1 MLQAIKSWIDKT
13 KQVRERS
20 RLTDPDYEFIFD
32 DIEEGS
38 YVCFDC
44 ETTGLDRKNDR
55 IITLSAIKIQ
65 NNELQTSTSL
75 NLVVKQSEDIS
86 EESILVHQ
94 IRNVDVTN
102 SHFVYCSEQEAVA
115 DFLKFIRGSTLVG
128 YFLEFDVAMVERVV
142 KPWLGVKLPNP
153 QIDVGDL
160 YYDYARS
167 QIVRSCIEPNI
178 DLSFGHILE
187 KLELPNLGQ
196 HDAYNDALMTALIF
210 LKLNQSECRRA
221 SFGLN

>member
-1 MLQAIKSWIDKT
+1 MLSTVKSWIDKT

-20 RLTDPDYEFIFD
+20 RLKDSDYEFIFD
-32 DIEEGS
+32 DIEEDV

-75 NLVVKQSEDIS
+75 NLVVKQPEDIS

-94 IRNVDVTN
+94 IRNVDVVN
-102 SHFVYCSEQEAVA
+102 SDFVYSNEQEAIA
-115 DFLKFIRGSTLVG
+115 DFLQFIRGTTLVG
-128 YFLEFDVAMVERVV
+128 YFLEFDVAMVERVL
-142 KPWLGVKLPNP
+142 KPWLGVGLPNP

-178 DLSFGHILE
+178 DLSFDHILQQ
-187 KLELPNLGQ
+187 LGLPNLGQ

-210 LKLNQSECRRA
+210 LKMKQI
-221 SFGLN
+221 

>member
-1 MLQAIKSWIDKT
+1 MLNLVKSWIDKT
-13 KQVRERS
+13 KLAKERS
-20 RLTDPDYEFIFD
+20 RLKDSNYEFIFD
-32 DIEEGS
+32 EIEDDT

-75 NLVVKQSEDIS
+75 NLVIKQPEEIS

-94 IRNVDVTN
+94 IRNVDVAN
-102 SHFVYCSEQEAVA
+102 SHFVYSSEQEAVA
-115 DFLKFIRGSTLVG
+115 DFLKFIQGATLIG
-128 YFLEFDVAMVERVV
+128 YFLEFDVAMVERVL
-142 KPWLGVKLPNP
+142 KPWLGVGLPNP

-160 YYDYARS
+160 YFDYARS
-167 QIVRSCIEPNI
+167 QVVRSCIEPNI
-178 DLSFGHILE
+178 DLSFDHILE

-210 LKLNQSECRRA
+210 LKLKQPEYRTA
-221 SFGLN
+221 SFALN